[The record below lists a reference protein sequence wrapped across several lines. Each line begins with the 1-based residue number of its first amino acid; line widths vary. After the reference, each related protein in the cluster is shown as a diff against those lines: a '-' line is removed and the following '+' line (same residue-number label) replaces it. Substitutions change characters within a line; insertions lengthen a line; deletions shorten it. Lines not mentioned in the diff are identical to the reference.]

1 MLGFVEPS
9 PNVNV
14 PCSIFHNPFP
24 RALRGIRVR
33 VPRQAHLERQMLC
46 LQGHPRILRIL
57 RDVRF
62 LWAKPFREPTLRPTP
77 LYDTRGPQPFTRP
90 RAILTDLLLL
100 PVSSQ
105 QVYWKNDESSSDKP
119 PFLSLCPLPAAAVRY
134 DHPLASPPFNN
145 FAPNWHEVNSRLL
158 I

>member
-1 MLGFVEPS
+1 MLGFIEPG
-9 PNVNV
+9 PNVDV
-14 PCSIFHNPFP
+14 PCSKFHDPFP
-24 RALRGIRVR
+24 RASARHTGPGAPASAFGTPNAML
-33 VPRQAHLERQMLC
+33 AH
-46 LQGHPRILRIL
+46 PV

-119 PFLSLCPLPAAAVRY
+119 PFLSLCPLPTGAVRY
-134 DHPLASPPFNN
+134 DQPLASPPFNH
-145 FAPNWHEVNSRLL
+145 FALNWHEVNSRLL